1 MGLGVLSAMPDGPGT
16 GERNRE
22 GYPELVLTTALTL
35 EQVGAGE
42 DKWRQTRL

>member
-1 MGLGVLSAMPDGPGT
+1 MQCLMGLDRGKGT
-16 GERNRE
+16 GK
-22 GYPELVLTTALTL
+22 GYLELVLTTALTL

>member
-1 MGLGVLSAMPDGPGT
+1 MQCLMGLGQGKGT
-16 GERNRE
+16 GK

-35 EQVGAGE
+35 EQVRVGE